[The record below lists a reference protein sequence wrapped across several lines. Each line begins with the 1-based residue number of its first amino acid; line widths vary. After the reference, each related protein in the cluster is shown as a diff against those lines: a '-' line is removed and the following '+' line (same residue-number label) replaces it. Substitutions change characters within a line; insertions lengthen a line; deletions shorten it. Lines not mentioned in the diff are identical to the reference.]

1 MIQSM
6 RWFADNWKTEEVDE
20 TVVNRVLAAK
30 KILDIGCGHN
40 PYKKFATGNFTGI
53 DVYIDTADEHMDFL
67 NFRTH
72 EKFDLIIAYGVFHF
86 HSLDLIDIQLKKAMR
101 LLTPDGVLCMK
112 VNPGLPNSD
121 GSSLPW
127 YNKWTKPLASHYGE
141 LYNKKVTNMRYGPR
155 GRLKWEY
162 E

>member
-1 MIQSM
+1 M
-6 RWFADNWKTEEVDE
+6 R
-20 TVVNRVLAAK
+20 
-30 KILDIGCGHN
+30 
-40 PYKKFATGNFTGI
+40 
-53 DVYIDTADEHMDFL
+53 M
-67 NFRTH
+67 
-72 EKFDLIIAYGVFHF
+72 
-86 HSLDLIDIQLKKAMR
+86 
-101 LLTPDGVLCMK
+101 LTPDGVLCMK

-141 LYNKKVTNMRYGPR
+141 LYNKKVNNMRYGPR